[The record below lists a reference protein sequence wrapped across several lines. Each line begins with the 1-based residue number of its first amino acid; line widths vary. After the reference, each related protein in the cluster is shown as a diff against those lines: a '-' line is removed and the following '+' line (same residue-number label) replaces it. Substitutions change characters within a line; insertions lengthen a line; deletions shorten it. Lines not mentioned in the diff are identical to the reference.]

1 MAVHTHEITKNV
13 RSQEET
19 LPDINGNPI
28 VYAGNVQAEIN
39 VMQRRNDEPTLTAG
53 TQQTV
58 GGRTGVCVEASCR
71 SLPQFKLDSAVVWE
85 ANYRLR
91 VNADTV

>member
-1 MAVHTHEITKNV
+1 MAVHTHEISKTV

-39 VMQRRNDEPTLTAG
+39 VKQRRNDEPTLTAG
-53 TQQTV
+53 STQTI
-58 GGRTGVCVEASCR
+58 GCCLLYTSDA
-71 SLPQFKLDSAVVWE
+71 
-85 ANYRLR
+85 
-91 VNADTV
+91 ADE